1 MTLTRRTRVKMI
13 VHEASSIVAAVFT
26 VCMASSV
33 WADTPP
39 PPPAP
44 APAPAPA
51 VMEACKHDV
60 QTLCAGIA
68 PGEGRIKA
76 CLKTNH
82 QSLSPGCKEAI
93 RERRRERMQT
103 PQPSSPPAGA
113 PAAPPS
119 NP

>member
-1 MTLTRRTRVKMI
+1 VK
-13 VHEASSIVAAVFT
+13 SIITPAGSLAAAVFT
-26 VCMASSV
+26 ACMAASA
-33 WADTPP
+33 WGDTPP
-39 PPPAP
+39 PPPPPPP
-44 APAPAPA
+44 APN

-93 RERRRERMQT
+93 RERRRERMET
-103 PQPSSPPAGA
+103 PPPGAPASPPASPP
-113 PAAPPS
+113 PAAPPT

>member
-1 MTLTRRTRVKMI
+1 L
-13 VHEASSIVAAVFT
+13 
-26 VCMASSV
+26 ASSV
-33 WADTPP
+33 WADAPPPP

-44 APAPAPA
+44 A
-51 VMEACKHDV
+51 VMDACRHDV

-82 QSLSPGCKEAI
+82 QSLSAGCKEAI
-93 RERRRERMQT
+93 RERRRERMQAA
-103 PQPSSPPAGA
+103 PPSSPPAVA
-113 PAAPPS
+113 PATPPA